1 MHAIHGRRG
10 TKRTV
15 CEREEDAC
23 PVVTA
28 DVCRVLE
35 ILSRLT
41 TNDFVAL
48 PCGDLQRLFW
58 PLKRPVLDCGLR

>member
-1 MHAIHGRRG
+1 MRFMIVEVPKG
-10 TKRTV
+10 TV
-15 CEREEDAC
+15 CEGEKDAC
-23 PVVTA
+23 QVVTA

-41 TNDFVAL
+41 TNDLVAL

-58 PLKRPVLDCGLR
+58 PLKRPGLDCGLR